1 MDRKRISEEVI
12 DILCAKLLALPLPAD
27 DPDFDY
33 DSQALVPEITDN
45 ELDIAE
51 VAMDLEDAFD
61 VQFLDTMP
69 GSEEL
74 PTIGAVIDFIEAK
87 VSAKGEKP

>member
-12 DILCAKLLALPLPAD
+12 EILCSKLLTLPLPAD

-33 DSQALVPEITDN
+33 ENQALVPDITDN

-61 VQFLDTMP
+61 IQFLDQLP
-69 GSEEL
+69 GSESL
-74 PTIGAVIDFIEAK
+74 PTIGSIIEFIHQK
-87 VSAKGEKP
+87 VN

>member
-1 MDRKRISEEVI
+1 MDRKRVADEVI
-12 DILCAKLLALPLPAD
+12 ELLCAKLLTLPLPID
-27 DPDFDY
+27 DPEFDY
-33 DSQALVPEITDN
+33 EGQQLCPDVTDN

-61 VQFLDTMP
+61 IQFKGTMP

-74 PTIGAVIDFIEAK
+74 PTIGDVITFIYER
-87 VSAKGEKP
+87 VNNPDSA